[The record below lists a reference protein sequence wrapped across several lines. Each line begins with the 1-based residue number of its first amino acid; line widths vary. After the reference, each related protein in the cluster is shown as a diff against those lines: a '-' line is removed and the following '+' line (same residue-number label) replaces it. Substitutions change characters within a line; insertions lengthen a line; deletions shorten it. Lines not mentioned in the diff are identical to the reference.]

1 MTDELE
7 VVVPKPDTSIPEPPD
22 PTVAPA
28 PTTFVGGVPVIAPVV
43 APIVPEVAPTPV
55 VVAPIVP
62 VPPAPLPE
70 LRYEYQPTDENG
82 KKLGGVQVLTYR
94 TNEELIA
101 KFEKNNVLLQ
111 RKLREVTKANV
122 IGGPTETAID
132 DLEKLAPG
140 IRPLTTEEK
149 YQLAQDFSDPT
160 KVDEARLKLLESA
173 GYNELQFTVQQLL
186 ARDNAKQFLEKHTE
200 DFNATPDNMQMVID
214 WMVKKG
220 LQPTVKNFEKAH
232 VVLEQAG
239 LLEPVPIVREE
250 APTPV
255 VVTPAQA
262 LEVIATVVENT
273 APNSQVP
280 VAEVARISEQTQPQ
294 QTSQVRVPSGLNSRI
309 ASDAGVPL
317 PTTSKWTL
325 AQIDAMSGD
334 DFIRLAR
341 RDPEFAKEA
350 ERLEKTRAPRPSRR

>member
-1 MTDELE
+1 MPEEIQVT
-7 VVVPKPDTSIPEPPD
+7 VPVPDTTIPEPPD
-22 PTVAPA
+22 PTVAPV
-28 PTTFVGGVPVIAPVV
+28 PTTFVGGVPVLPPV
-43 APIVPEVAPTPV
+43 VAPTPV
-55 VVAPIVP
+55 VVAPSDP
-62 VPPAPLPE
+62 VVAPTPAVVAPLPE
-70 LRYEYQPTDENG
+70 LRYEYQPKDADG
-82 KKLGGVQVLTYR
+82 RKLGGMQVIKYR
-94 TNEELIA
+94 TPEELADKLRDQNI
-101 KFEKNNVLLQ
+101 ELV
-111 RKLREVTKANV
+111 RKLREVTKQNV
-122 IGGPTETAID
+122 IGGQTETQID

-186 ARDNAKQFLEKHTE
+186 ARDNAKQFLEKHVE
-200 DFNATPDNMQMVID
+200 DFNATPENMQMVID

-220 LQPTVKNFEKAH
+220 LQPTVKNFEKAQ

-250 APTPV
+250 APTPA

-262 LEVIATVVENT
+262 LEVITTVVENT

-280 VAEVARISEQTQPQ
+280 VAEVARISEETQPQ

-325 AQIDAMSGD
+325 AMIDAMSGD
-334 DFIRLAR
+334 DYLRLCR